1 MQDFKEF
8 EQTHDT
14 FVKDFK
20 KISSIE
26 TTEELNSLEMRIV
39 RTLQL
44 MEAQIG
50 YMGRGLYEEMSKR
63 RSELAR
69 GIEAPEPEK
78 KKPAKKK
85 GSSK

>member
-8 EQTHDT
+8 EQTHDM
-14 FVKDFK
+14 FVKDFN
-20 KISSIE
+20 KISSTE

-63 RSELAR
+63 RVELAN
-69 GIEAPEPEK
+69 GFKAPEPEK
-78 KKPAKKK
+78 KKPTKKK

>member
-8 EQTHDT
+8 EQTHDI

-20 KISSIE
+20 KISSTD

-63 RSELAR
+63 RVELAN
-69 GIEAPEPEK
+69 GVKAPEPE